1 MATYSSAPVESIIKY
16 SYKDSA
22 FSSTNFSKTL
32 ATVGANEQ
40 YDLLQM
46 HVVAQDGD
54 VTNFLLYG
62 DYTSI
67 VDDPGN
73 TGQGNN
79 GYWLAAGHD
88 TTYISAGLTGDT
100 EILLIT
106 HDLSNLDYYE
116 TTGQAAPTD
125 QDYLFVNSY
134 GPNLLSWRQGATIK
148 LKYTLDDFTPANE
161 EFVDIDIW
169 LRKTVYAG

>member
-1 MATYSSAPVESIIKY
+1 MATYSSAPVESIIRY

-22 FSSTNFSKTL
+22 FSSTSFTKTL
-32 ATVGANEQ
+32 VTVGENEQ

-46 HVVAQDGD
+46 HAFAQDGD
-54 VTNFLLYG
+54 CTAFLLYG

-73 TGQGNN
+73 SGQGVN

-88 TTYISAGLTGDT
+88 TTNIPAGVTGDN
-100 EILLIT
+100 EIVLIT
-106 HDLSNLDYYE
+106 QDLSSLDYLE
-116 TTGQAAPTD
+116 STAAPITD
-125 QDYLFVNSY
+125 QARIFVNSY

-148 LKYTLDDFTPANE
+148 LSYTLDDFTPANE
-161 EFVDIDIW
+161 EFFDVDIW
-169 LRKTVYAG
+169 LRKTVYNG